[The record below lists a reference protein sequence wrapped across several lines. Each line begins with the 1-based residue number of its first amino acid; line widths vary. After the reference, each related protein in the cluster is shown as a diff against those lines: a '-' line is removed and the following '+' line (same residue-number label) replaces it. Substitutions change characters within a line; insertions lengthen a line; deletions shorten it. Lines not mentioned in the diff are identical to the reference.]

1 METKVGVVKHRIT
14 ITDRGWTSVEGV
26 EHVSSFDEAEI
37 ILDTKM
43 GVLVLKGEGLHI
55 TQLNL
60 DSGSLVVEG
69 FVVSIDYTDEKGAKG
84 LKNKG
89 KGFLERILR

>member
-1 METKVGVVKHRIT
+1 MEAKGEIIKHRIT
-14 ITDRGWTSVEGV
+14 ITDRNCTSVEGV
-26 EHVSSFDEAEI
+26 EHVSSFDEAEVV
-37 ILDTKM
+37 LDTKM

-60 DSGSLVVEG
+60 DAGNLVVEG
-69 FVVSIDYTDEKGAKG
+69 FVESVDYTEEKGGKG
-84 LKNKG
+84 FRTKG